1 MNIQEFK
8 AWFEG
13 FNENLNGPPD
23 TRQWARIVEKICMI
37 KNAPPTKEVVFRDH
51 WYQPWQ
57 RYWPSYV
64 TWAVSQ
70 DKVRS
75 DSDMVSAQVCA
86 TSSVFNPSDAFR
98 DLGRAEAAS
107 IRPKS

>member
-23 TRQWARIVEKICMI
+23 TRQWARIV
-37 KNAPPTKEVVFRDH
+37 
-51 WYQPWQ
+51 
-57 RYWPSYV
+57 
-64 TWAVSQ
+64 
-70 DKVRS
+70 
-75 DSDMVSAQVCA
+75 AQVCA